1 VTRRDYD
8 KEQWLQLYTE
18 ALTELERAKMAGRI
32 GNAREAIVKRVAK
45 LQEIP
50 RLHSE
55 ERQAIEDALRSLWV
69 LEQNEERHKVE
80 EKRIAEKA
88 LILADKVQ
96 SP

>member
-18 ALTELERAKMAGRI
+18 ASTELERAKMAGRI

-55 ERQAIEDALRSLWV
+55 ERQAIEDALRSL
-69 LEQNEERHKVE
+69 
-80 EKRIAEKA
+80 
-88 LILADKVQ
+88 
-96 SP
+96 